1 MNKCGIAKRIT
12 HSAIGRVA
20 LAATLLSTAVFA
32 SAENE
37 PAPKLKP
44 NAQASATLELRS
56 TFKGNQEQP
65 KVMYIVP
72 WQAIEAPP
80 ASYRP
85 VSSLIAENFQLVDR
99 EEFQRNVHFS
109 DRIKQAN
116 RNEAER
122 FNALVKESR

>member
-1 MNKCGIAKRIT
+1 MRTHLNKAWLG
-12 HSAIGRVA
+12 
-20 LAATLLSTAVFA
+20 LAGTMSLTTLLVGATGTFA
-32 SAENE
+32 QDN
-37 PAPKLKP
+37 
-44 NAQASATLELRS
+44 TLELKS

-85 VSSLIAENFQLVDR
+85 VSSLIAENFQLLDR

-109 DRIKQAN
+109 GRIQHAK
-116 RNEAER
+116 RVEADS
-122 FNALVKESR
+122 FNALVNESK

>member
-1 MNKCGIAKRIT
+1 MSSSDLATPIFRLGFGC
-12 HSAIGRVA
+12 VM
-20 LAATLLSTAVFA
+20 LAAALLSTAA
-32 SAENE
+32 YTSAEQSQ
-37 PAPKLKP
+37 LKP

-116 RNEAER
+116 RSEAER

>member
-1 MNKCGIAKRIT
+1 MKRCCVGKRA
-12 HSAIGRVA
+12 SSMAV
-20 LAATLLSTAVFA
+20 LLLWFTCVSI
-32 SAENE
+32 SAEN
-37 PAPKLKP
+37 
-44 NAQASATLELRS
+44 NTLELKS

-65 KVMYIVP
+65 KVLYIVP

-109 DRIKQAN
+109 GHLQQ
-116 RNEAER
+116 AER
-122 FNALVKESR
+122 AETERYMSTVSGPDTVTGTAEH